1 MKKLFLLSV
10 FCLSAEF
17 GFSQIQ
23 TSGIVTPE
31 NDPNLKEFKR
41 RNDEL
46 RKSSVSSTEAYFG
59 YDEKLKA
66 ILVGSVI
73 PAAVPTAKAGSTKS
87 EYVKILN
94 EWISKNPQS
103 LKPENKNS
111 IITE

>member
-23 TSGIVTPE
+23 TSGVITPE

-46 RKSSVSSTEAYFG
+46 RKKSVSSTEVYLG

-66 ILVGSVI
+66 ILIGSVI
-73 PAAVPTAKAGSTKS
+73 PSAVPVAKIGTAKS

-94 EWISKNPQS
+94 EWISKNPQL

-111 IITE
+111 LITE